1 MRHSAI
7 LIEGELMKKVDLMIF
22 DFDGTLVSTGADLIQ
37 AINYMLN
44 TLTLKEKPEKE
55 ILSFIGDGI
64 SKLIEK
70 ALGQDHIKYHEEAM
84 IIFTD
89 YYGKHLL
96 DNTGLCPQVGKVL
109 KYFGNKTKIIL
120 TNKRYNFT
128 SAIAQGLNIAQY
140 FVEIIGADSTPFQKP
155 DRRVI
160 DYILNKYGVAKENTL
175 IIGDGINDIAVAKNS
190 GILSCAYL
198 NGLGNRNDLLNLKAD
213 YYCEDLLE
221 INSLFY

>member
-1 MRHSAI
+1 
-7 LIEGELMKKVDLMIF
+7 MKKIGLMIF
-22 DFDGTLVSTGADLIQ
+22 DLDGTLVSSGADLIQ
-37 AINYMLN
+37 GINYTLN
-44 TLTLKEKPEKE
+44 ALKLKEKPEKE
-55 ILSFIGDGI
+55 ILSFVGDGVR
-64 SKLIEK
+64 KLIEK
-70 ALGQDHIKYHEEAM
+70 VLGQDHLKYHEEAM

-96 DNTGLCPQVGKVL
+96 DNTRLYPQVEEVL
-109 KYFGNKTKIIL
+109 NNFVNKTKIIL

-128 SAIAQGLNIAQY
+128 LAIAQGLNIEKY
-140 FVEIIGADSTPFQKP
+140 FVEIIGSDSTPFQKP

-160 DYILNKYGVAKENTL
+160 DYILNKYGTAKENTL

-198 NGLGNRNDLLNLKAD
+198 NGLGNRQELLNSHAD

-221 INSLFY
+221 ICSFFS